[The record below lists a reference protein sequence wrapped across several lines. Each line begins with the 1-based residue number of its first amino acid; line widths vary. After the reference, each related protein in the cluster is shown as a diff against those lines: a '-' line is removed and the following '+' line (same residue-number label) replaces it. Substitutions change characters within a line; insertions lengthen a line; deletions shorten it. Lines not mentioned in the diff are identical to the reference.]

1 MPSGRASLLRASPA
15 GPGPRTAVAGD
26 MRPPRFR
33 TKDVST
39 CMGSPTARGPSH
51 ARRLSHEMML
61 PSRQAKGIG
70 TSEMPVSQLNTQP
83 MVSPV
88 NASRQTSRSAAHH
101 SGPERLARP
110 YSAVDF
116 HLLSF
121 ASLSWRSRLR
131 VKSPRQPGPSPTSGP
146 GGNPEVSRSI
156 PDIRDLMSGI
166 GGKLTVVATW
176 PEQPVF
182 ANTGHSELSING
194 PLRPR
199 HKPPVKNRDVR
210 RQGFRGV

>member
-1 MPSGRASLLRASPA
+1 MPSGRASLHRASPT
-15 GPGPRTAVAGD
+15 GPGPRIAVAGD

-51 ARRLSHEMML
+51 TRHLSHEMML

-121 ASLSWRSRLR
+121 ASLSWRSRLLAINAR
-131 VKSPRQPGPSPTSGP
+131 SDAQPNMTALPPKTDFRATTTVFVLIASVQQDGRRALCRSEVEADREKSR
-146 GGNPEVSRSI
+146 
-156 PDIRDLMSGI
+156 
-166 GGKLTVVATW
+166 
-176 PEQPVF
+176 
-182 ANTGHSELSING
+182 
-194 PLRPR
+194 
-199 HKPPVKNRDVR
+199 
-210 RQGFRGV
+210 

>member
-1 MPSGRASLLRASPA
+1 
-15 GPGPRTAVAGD
+15 
-26 MRPPRFR
+26 
-33 TKDVST
+33 
-39 CMGSPTARGPSH
+39 MGSPTARGPSH

-110 YSAVDF
+110 YSAGDF

-121 ASLSWRSRLR
+121 ASLSWRSRL
-131 VKSPRQPGPSPTSGP
+131 VAKNPRSVLLPG
-146 GGNPEVSRSI
+146 
-156 PDIRDLMSGI
+156 
-166 GGKLTVVATW
+166 
-176 PEQPVF
+176 
-182 ANTGHSELSING
+182 
-194 PLRPR
+194 
-199 HKPPVKNRDVR
+199 
-210 RQGFRGV
+210 